1 MSEKIRLIPEI
12 RGKSF
17 RRSRN
22 SRGYIKKGLTN
33 CFTRNRASIMT
44 ADCRSQRVQQPGR
57 SMAARRK
64 KRSQSKELYYAGV
77 LVAVLVFG
85 YSSIWGRGGYLEVK
99 KARMELEAQRTKIE
113 ILQRGNEERLRNIQ
127 QLKSSRE
134 ALEKYARQKGYGRKG
149 EIILQLPPQ
158 PPPTKP

>member
-1 MSEKIRLIPEI
+1 
-12 RGKSF
+12 
-17 RRSRN
+17 
-22 SRGYIKKGLTN
+22 
-33 CFTRNRASIMT
+33 
-44 ADCRSQRVQQPGR
+44 
-57 SMAARRK
+57 MAARRK